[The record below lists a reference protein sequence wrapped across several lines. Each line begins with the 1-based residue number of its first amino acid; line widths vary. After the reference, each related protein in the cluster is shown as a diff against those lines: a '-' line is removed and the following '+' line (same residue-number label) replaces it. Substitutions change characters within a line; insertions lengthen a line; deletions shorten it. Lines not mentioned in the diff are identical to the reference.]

1 MSDLL
6 VPALTAILFGLGLAG
21 SVLPALPGPP
31 LIFLGALI
39 FAWADGFH
47 RVGWPTLA
55 GLAVATGVLQ
65 VLDYLA
71 GVHGVRKLGGGRAG
85 AVGAVAG
92 GLVGL
97 VFLGPLGFLAGA
109 FLLAAALEWAFG
121 QELRRAIKIGLGGM
135 LGALAGMA
143 IRLVASLGMIAW
155 FLWAAWP

>member
-1 MSDLL
+1 M
-6 VPALTAILFGLGLAG
+6 
-21 SVLPALPGPP
+21 
-31 LIFLGALI
+31 
-39 FAWADGFH
+39 
-47 RVGWPTLA
+47 
-55 GLAVATGVLQ
+55 
-65 VLDYLA
+65 
-71 GVHGVRKLGGGRAG
+71 
-85 AVGAVAG
+85 GAVAG